1 MSGWIKLHRKIKE
14 NPIFANSDMFKLWA
28 LCLIK
33 ATHKEHD
40 QLVGNQM
47 VKLLPGEFVTGRH
60 ELASEFNE
68 GVKPSE
74 KVSPSTVWR
83 YMKNFEKWQML
94 NIKSGNKFSVIS
106 VTNWSEYQQ
115 SEQQVN
121 SKWTASEQQVNT
133 NKNVKNEKNEK
144 KNNKRLVFDENHM
157 KLAELMWKCVQGN
170 APDMKKPNFDRWA
183 NTFRLMM
190 EKDGREGKEI
200 QDMIVWSTNHYFWY
214 QNILSP
220 DNLRKKYSKLLIQ
233 KNDEQRKEWRTRK
246 GVKQNVEQFRRYP
259 KAVGEVESGTSKEV
273 ERLEALAREKG
284 LSGKI
289 RDDDYDF

>member
-121 SKWTASEQQVNT
+121 SKRTANEQQVNT

-144 KNNKRLVFDENHM
+144 KNNKRLVFDESHM
-157 KLAELMWKCVQGN
+157 KLAQLMWKFVQVN
-170 APDMKKPNFDRWA
+170 APDMKEPNFKKWA

-200 QDMIVWSTNHYFWY
+200 QDMIVWSTSHHFWY

-220 DNLRKKYSKLLIQ
+220 DKLRKKYDELTVR
-233 KNDEQRKEWRTRK
+233 KNEEERK
-246 GVKQNVEQFRRYP
+246 VRRNGSQQY
-259 KAVGEVESGTSKEV
+259 GQSFGGNNE
-273 ERLEALAREKG
+273 EA
-284 LSGKI
+284 SGKVSPI
-289 RDDDYDF
+289 FGNRVGRLRKKG

>member
-1 MSGWIKLHRKIKE
+1 LSGWIKLHRKIKE

-121 SKWTASEQQVNT
+121 SKWTANEQQVNT

>member
-115 SEQQVN
+115 NEQQVN
-121 SKWTASEQQVNT
+121 SKWTANEQQVNT

-144 KNNKRLVFDENHM
+144 NNNKRLVFDEKQM
-157 KLAELMWKCVQGN
+157 QLAELLWKHVQVN
-170 APDMKKPNFDRWA
+170 APDMKKPNLDNWA

-190 EKDGREGKEI
+190 ERDGRTGKEI
-200 QDMIVWSTNHYFWY
+200 QDMILWATDHHFWY
-214 QNILSP
+214 QNILSADKLRKQYDRLAVQKNEEERKEWKNGSQQYGQSFGGNNEEASGKVSP
-220 DNLRKKYSKLLIQ
+220 IFGNRVGRLRKK
-233 KNDEQRKEWRTRK
+233 
-246 GVKQNVEQFRRYP
+246 G
-259 KAVGEVESGTSKEV
+259 
-273 ERLEALAREKG
+273 
-284 LSGKI
+284 
-289 RDDDYDF
+289 

>member
-121 SKWTASEQQVNT
+121 SKWTANEQQVNT

>member
-106 VTNWSEYQQ
+106 ITNWSEYQQ

-121 SKWTASEQQVNT
+121 SKRTANEQQVNT
-133 NKNVKNEKNEK
+133 NKNVKNDKNEK
-144 KNNKRLVFDENHM
+144 NNNKRLVFDESHM
-157 KLAELMWKCVQGN
+157 KLAALLWKCIQAHSPN
-170 APDMKKPNFDRWA
+170 LKKPNLDKWA

-190 EKDGREGKEI
+190 ERDGREGKEI
-200 QDMIVWSTNHYFWY
+200 QDMIVWSTNHHFWY

-220 DNLRKKYSKLLIQ
+220 DKLRKQYDRLAVQ
-233 KNDEQRKEWRTRK
+233 KNEEERKEWRN
-246 GVKQNVEQFRRYP
+246 GSQQYGQSFGGNIE
-259 KAVGEVESGTSKEV
+259 
-273 ERLEALAREKG
+273 EA
-284 LSGKI
+284 SGKVSPI
-289 RDDDYDF
+289 FGNRIGRLRKKG

>member
-94 NIKSGNKFSVIS
+94 NIKSSNKFSVIS
-106 VTNWSEYQQ
+106 ITNWSEYQQ
-115 SEQQVN
+115 NEQQVN
-121 SKWTASEQQVNT
+121 NSCTANEQQLNT
-133 NKNVKNEKNEK
+133 NNNGNNENNEK
-144 KNNKRLVFDENHM
+144 KNNKRLVFDESHM
-157 KLAELMWKCVQGN
+157 KLAALLWKCIQAHSPN
-170 APDMKKPNFDRWA
+170 LKKPNLDKWA

-190 EKDGREGKEI
+190 ERDGREGKEI
-200 QDMIVWSTNHYFWY
+200 QDMIVWSTNHHFWY

-220 DNLRKKYSKLLIQ
+220 DKLRKQYDRLAVQ
-233 KNDEQRKEWRTRK
+233 KNEEERKEWRN
-246 GVKQNVEQFRRYP
+246 GSQQYGQSFGGNIE
-259 KAVGEVESGTSKEV
+259 
-273 ERLEALAREKG
+273 EA
-284 LSGKI
+284 SGKVSPI
-289 RDDDYDF
+289 FGNRIGRLRKKG

>member
-106 VTNWSEYQQ
+106 ITNWSEYQQ

-121 SKWTASEQQVNT
+121 T
-133 NKNVKNEKNEK
+133 NKNVKNDKNEK
-144 KNNKRLVFDENHM
+144 NNNKRLVFDESHM
-157 KLAELMWKCVQGN
+157 KLAALLWKCIQAHSPN
-170 APDMKKPNFDRWA
+170 LKKPNLDKWA

-190 EKDGREGKEI
+190 ERDGREGKEI
-200 QDMIVWSTNHYFWY
+200 QDMIVWSTNHHFWY

-220 DNLRKKYSKLLIQ
+220 DKLRKQYDRLAVQ
-233 KNDEQRKEWRTRK
+233 KNEEERKEWRN
-246 GVKQNVEQFRRYP
+246 GSQQYGQSFGGNIE
-259 KAVGEVESGTSKEV
+259 
-273 ERLEALAREKG
+273 EA
-284 LSGKI
+284 SGKVSPI
-289 RDDDYDF
+289 FGNRIGRLRKKG

>member
-121 SKWTASEQQVNT
+121 SKRTANEQQVNT

-144 KNNKRLVFDENHM
+144 KNNKRLVFDEKQM
-157 KLAELMWKCVQGN
+157 QLAELLWKHVQVN
-170 APDMKKPNFDRWA
+170 APDMKKPNLDNWA

-190 EKDGREGKEI
+190 ERDGRTGKEI
-200 QDMIVWSTNHYFWY
+200 QDMILWATDHHFWY

-220 DNLRKKYSKLLIQ
+220 NKLRKQYDRLAVQ
-233 KNDEQRKEWRTRK
+233 KNEEERKEWRN
-246 GVKQNVEQFRRYP
+246 GNQQYGQSFGGNNE
-259 KAVGEVESGTSKEV
+259 
-273 ERLEALAREKG
+273 EA
-284 LSGKI
+284 SGKVSPI
-289 RDDDYDF
+289 FGNRVGRLRKKG

>member
-121 SKWTASEQQVNT
+121 SKRTANEQQVNT
-133 NKNVKNEKNEK
+133 NKNVKNDKNEK
-144 KNNKRLVFDENHM
+144 NNNKRLVFDESHM
-157 KLAELMWKCVQGN
+157 KLAALLWKCIQAHSPN
-170 APDMKKPNFDRWA
+170 LKKPNLDKWA

-190 EKDGREGKEI
+190 ERDGREGKEI
-200 QDMIVWSTNHYFWY
+200 QDMIVWSTNHHFWY

-220 DNLRKKYSKLLIQ
+220 DKLRKQYDRLAVQ
-233 KNDEQRKEWRTRK
+233 KNEEERKEWRN
-246 GVKQNVEQFRRYP
+246 GSQQYGQSFGGNIE
-259 KAVGEVESGTSKEV
+259 
-273 ERLEALAREKG
+273 EA
-284 LSGKI
+284 SGKVSPI
-289 RDDDYDF
+289 FGNRIGRLRKKG

>member
-94 NIKSGNKFSVIS
+94 NIKPGNKFSVIS
-106 VTNWSEYQQ
+106 ITNWFEYQQ

-121 SKWTASEQQVNT
+121 SKRTANEQQVNT

-144 KNNKRLVFDENHM
+144 KNNKRLVFDESHM
-157 KLAELMWKCVQGN
+157 KLAQLMWKFVQRN
-170 APDMKKPNFDRWA
+170 APDMKEPNFKKWA

-200 QDMIVWSTNHYFWY
+200 QDMIVWSTGHHFWY

-220 DNLRKKYSKLLIQ
+220 DKLRKKYDELTVR
-233 KNDEQRKEWRTRK
+233 KNEEERK
-246 GVKQNVEQFRRYP
+246 VRRNGSQQY
-259 KAVGEVESGTSKEV
+259 GQSFGGNNE
-273 ERLEALAREKG
+273 EA
-284 LSGKI
+284 SGKVSPI
-289 RDDDYDF
+289 FGNRVGRLRKKG

>member
-106 VTNWSEYQQ
+106 ITNWSEYQQ

-121 SKWTASEQQVNT
+121 SKRTANEQQVNT
-133 NKNVKNEKNEK
+133 NKNVKNDKNEK
-144 KNNKRLVFDENHM
+144 NNNKRLVFDESHM
-157 KLAELMWKCVQGN
+157 KLAALLWKCIQAHSPN
-170 APDMKKPNFDRWA
+170 LKKPNLDKWA

-190 EKDGREGKEI
+190 ERDGREGKEI
-200 QDMIVWSTNHYFWY
+200 QDMIVWSTNHHFWY

-220 DNLRKKYSKLLIQ
+220 DKLRKQYDRLAVQ
-233 KNDEQRKEWRTRK
+233 KNEEERKEWRN
-246 GVKQNVEQFRRYP
+246 GSQQYGQSFGGNIE
-259 KAVGEVESGTSKEV
+259 
-273 ERLEALAREKG
+273 EA
-284 LSGKI
+284 SGKGQPNL
-289 RDDDYDF
+289 REQNRTPQKKG

>member
-1 MSGWIKLHRKIKE
+1 
-14 NPIFANSDMFKLWA
+14 
-28 LCLIK
+28 
-33 ATHKEHD
+33 
-40 QLVGNQM
+40 M

-121 SKWTASEQQVNT
+121 SKWTANEQQVNT

>member
-47 VKLLPGEFVTGRH
+47 VKLLPGEFLTGRH

-74 KVSPSTVWR
+74 KVSSSTVWR
-83 YMKNFEKWQML
+83 YIRNFEKWQML

-106 VTNWSEYQQ
+106 ITNWSEYQQ

-121 SKWTASEQQVNT
+121 SNCTANEQQVNT
-133 NKNVKNEKNEK
+133 NKNVKNDKNVK
-144 KNNKRLVFDENHM
+144 NNNKRLVFDEKQM
-157 KLAELMWKCVQGN
+157 QLAELLWKHVQVN
-170 APDMKKPNFDRWA
+170 APDMKKPNLDKWA
-183 NTFRLMM
+183 NTIRLMM
-190 EKDGREGKEI
+190 ERDGRTGKDI
-200 QDMIVWSTNHYFWY
+200 QEMILWSTKHEFWY
-214 QNILSP
+214 KNILSA
-220 DNLRKKYSKLLIQ
+220 DKLRKQYARLAVQ
-233 KNDEQRKEWRTRK
+233 KTEEERKEWRN
-246 GVKQNVEQFRRYP
+246 GNQQSYGQSFRENTG
-259 KAVGEVESGTSKEV
+259 KA
-273 ERLEALAREKG
+273 
-284 LSGKI
+284 SGKVSPI
-289 RDDDYDF
+289 FGGRVGRLRKKG

>member
-106 VTNWSEYQQ
+106 ITNWSEYQQ

-121 SKWTASEQQVNT
+121 SKRTANEQQVNT
-133 NKNVKNEKNEK
+133 NKNVKNDKNEK
-144 KNNKRLVFDENHM
+144 NNNKRLVFDESHM
-157 KLAELMWKCVQGN
+157 KLAALLWKCIQAHSPN
-170 APDMKKPNFDRWA
+170 LKKPNLDKWA

-190 EKDGREGKEI
+190 ERDGREGKEI
-200 QDMIVWSTNHYFWY
+200 QDMIVWSTNHHFWY

-220 DNLRKKYSKLLIQ
+220 DKLRKQYDRLAVQ
-233 KNDEQRKEWRTRK
+233 KNEEERKEWRN
-246 GVKQNVEQFRRYP
+246 GSQQYGQSFGGNIE
-259 KAVGEVESGTSKEV
+259 
-273 ERLEALAREKG
+273 EA
-284 LSGKI
+284 SGKVSPI
-289 RDDDYDF
+289 FGNRVGRLRKKG

>member
-74 KVSPSTVWR
+74 KVSSSTVWR

-106 VTNWSEYQQ
+106 ITNWSEYQQ
-115 SEQQVN
+115 NEQQVN

-133 NKNVKNEKNEK
+133 NKNVKNDKNEK
-144 KNNKRLVFDENHM
+144 NNNKRLVFDESHM
-157 KLAELMWKCVQGN
+157 KLAALLWKCIQAHSPN
-170 APDMKKPNFDRWA
+170 LKKPNLDKWA

-190 EKDGREGKEI
+190 ERDGREGKEI
-200 QDMIVWSTNHYFWY
+200 QGMIVWSTNHHFWY

-220 DNLRKKYSKLLIQ
+220 DKLRKQYDRLAVQ
-233 KNDEQRKEWRTRK
+233 KNEEERKEWRN
-246 GVKQNVEQFRRYP
+246 GSQQHGQSFGGNIE
-259 KAVGEVESGTSKEV
+259 
-273 ERLEALAREKG
+273 EA
-284 LSGKI
+284 SGKVSPI
-289 RDDDYDF
+289 FGNRVGRLRKKG

>member
-121 SKWTASEQQVNT
+121 SKWTANEQQVNT

-144 KNNKRLVFDENHM
+144 KNNKRLVFDESHM
-157 KLAELMWKCVQGN
+157 KLAQLMWKFVQVN
-170 APDMKKPNFDRWA
+170 APDMKEPNFKKWA

-200 QDMIVWSTNHYFWY
+200 QDMIVWSTSHHFWY

-220 DNLRKKYSKLLIQ
+220 DKLRKKYDELTVR
-233 KNDEQRKEWRTRK
+233 KNEEERK
-246 GVKQNVEQFRRYP
+246 VRRNGSQQY
-259 KAVGEVESGTSKEV
+259 GQSFGGNNE
-273 ERLEALAREKG
+273 EA
-284 LSGKI
+284 SGKVSPI
-289 RDDDYDF
+289 FGNRVGRLRKKG

>member
-83 YMKNFEKWQML
+83 YMKNFEKWQ
-94 NIKSGNKFSVIS
+94 IQRHI
-106 VTNWSEYQQ
+106 
-115 SEQQVN
+115 
-121 SKWTASEQQVNT
+121 
-133 NKNVKNEKNEK
+133 
-144 KNNKRLVFDENHM
+144 NN
-157 KLAELMWKCVQGN
+157 
-170 APDMKKPNFDRWA
+170 
-183 NTFRLMM
+183 
-190 EKDGREGKEI
+190 
-200 QDMIVWSTNHYFWY
+200 
-214 QNILSP
+214 
-220 DNLRKKYSKLLIQ
+220 
-233 KNDEQRKEWRTRK
+233 
-246 GVKQNVEQFRRYP
+246 
-259 KAVGEVESGTSKEV
+259 
-273 ERLEALAREKG
+273 
-284 LSGKI
+284 
-289 RDDDYDF
+289 

>member
-1 MSGWIKLHRKIKE
+1 LSGWIKLHRKIKE

-106 VTNWSEYQQ
+106 ITNWSEYQQ

-121 SKWTASEQQVNT
+121 SKRTANEQQVNT
-133 NKNVKNEKNEK
+133 NKNVKNDKNEK
-144 KNNKRLVFDENHM
+144 NNNKRLVFDESHM
-157 KLAELMWKCVQGN
+157 KLAALLWKCIQAHSPN
-170 APDMKKPNFDRWA
+170 LKKPNLDKWA

-190 EKDGREGKEI
+190 ERDGREGKEI
-200 QDMIVWSTNHYFWY
+200 QDMIVWSTNHHFWY

-220 DNLRKKYSKLLIQ
+220 DKLRKQYDRLAVQ
-233 KNDEQRKEWRTRK
+233 KNEEERKEWRN
-246 GVKQNVEQFRRYP
+246 GSQQYGQSFGGNIE
-259 KAVGEVESGTSKEV
+259 
-273 ERLEALAREKG
+273 EA
-284 LSGKI
+284 SGKVSPI
-289 RDDDYDF
+289 FGNRIGRLRKKG